1 MSQDGKKTPLLLLGL
16 FCLLPSIQT
25 AVSVH
30 WQWHTVITYPVF
42 KLLMLVVQFIVWLAW
57 GYTVQQI
64 RQLAG
69 LKRTN
74 MLLGILVGVL
84 MSAMILAG
92 YYVLL
97 RPIIN
102 PAPILAKVDSLG
114 LLKGYWIMA
123 LFISLLHSFFEEYYW
138 RAFLLSELR
147 NWIPGTVVLC
157 LVSGVIFGLHHIFAM
172 LSLFPLTLV
181 AFCVLGTMLA
191 GGIWS
196 WMRVRGQSIWDCYI
210 SHVFADLAVMWIGY
224 DLIVRAK

>member
-1 MSQDGKKTPLLLLGL
+1 MSPDNKKTPLLLLGL

-30 WQWHTVITYPVF
+30 WQWHTAITYPAF
-42 KLLMLVVQFIVWLAW
+42 KILMIAIPIIVWLAC
-57 GYTVQQI
+57 GYTAQQI

-69 LKRTN
+69 LKKTN
-74 MLLGILVGVL
+74 LLSGMAVGVL
-84 MSAMILAG
+84 MSAVILAG

-147 NWIPGTVVLC
+147 NSIPRTVVLC
-157 LVSGVIFGLHHIFAM
+157 LLSGVIFGFA
-172 LSLFPLTLV
+172 SLTQGIVVQLKLELGKNTRVIGTGGNIQLISPYCPVFQAQDINLTLKG
-181 AFCVLGTMLA
+181 LN
-191 GGIWS
+191 
-196 WMRVRGQSIWDCYI
+196 
-210 SHVFADLAVMWIGY
+210 
-224 DLIVRAK
+224 LILKK